1 MVTSTT
7 DTNNKYAY
15 YRMLRQKAIVIEIV
29 NKTSGALLRSFVF
42 SLPPESMQISM
53 PQRISVTKTFGG
65 VFVDDYG
72 NDIATI
78 NIAGSTGNTQ
88 LKEVYITDHAE
99 YMTGKDEAYY
109 IIDSILQYKRGL
121 DNYDDYEIWLY
132 DLSSIQDSGAGIAP
146 SVFGW
151 KAILKDGSISRSKE
165 KPLFY
170 NYSLSF
176 IGIEPLGTKHYSSS
190 TGGDYNSFLDEI
202 ALLMADITAN
212 ISSLKNILSAYK
224 SLLNYL
230 NVVADDLATLDS
242 DIAEYS
248 QLIQGAIS
256 ATLEAGNS
264 VFDIINFPQTVAE
277 TVLSD
282 AISLK
287 SAAMDAWDTIVSN
300 YQTSDLTGWSSTIA
314 DLTDQLL
321 GIENDAS
328 AIVAYGK
335 SNNAMPTA
343 LVTNF
348 ELPGSV
354 AATVIDSTSSS
365 SSSNTNTPTYYIL
378 LTYGAKPIIATS
390 STRLDAL
397 AMAAYGDPDYDDTV
411 AAYNGIVGDS
421 DISPGDVINIPYL
434 AYTAA
439 LASNQV
445 YSSNNDVLGTDIS
458 LDDTGDLEVAEY
470 CDYVVVEGTPNMGQ
484 AVQARLKEDNGTRIR
499 LSNYGI
505 IRRGGGV
512 DVFSMAILLA
522 SIQTTL
528 LDDPRISSVSNME
541 ITLDGTAVYISF
553 DLQLATG
560 GVASYTI
567 SL

>member
-1 MVTSTT
+1 
-7 DTNNKYAY
+7 
-15 YRMLRQKAIVIEIV
+15 
-29 NKTSGALLRSFVF
+29 
-42 SLPPESMQISM
+42 M